1 MKITILETGR
11 APGKLVDEYPR
22 YPAMF
27 ASLLSLSDRE
37 LAYESV
43 AVLDGE
49 ALPTASACE
58 AILITGSPYG
68 VYDSTPWMDQLR
80 SFIRSACDAGIPM
93 VGVCFG
99 HQIIADA
106 LGGEVRKSEKG
117 WGIGRHTYEITRKRD
132 WMGEGRPAIS
142 LSASHQDQVITPP
155 AGAVTLARSDH
166 TDHAILEYSN
176 APVITIQGHPE
187 FSDKY
192 ASALWQARRGKA
204 LSDAQVDAALASML
218 KRGDGALV
226 GDWIVRFLRS
236 VR

>member
-1 MKITILETGR
+1 
-11 APGKLVDEYPR
+11 
-22 YPAMF
+22 
-27 ASLLSLSDRE
+27 
-37 LAYESV
+37 
-43 AVLDGE
+43 
-49 ALPTASACE
+49 
-58 AILITGSPYG
+58 
-68 VYDSTPWMDQLR
+68 
-80 SFIRSACDAGIPM
+80 
-93 VGVCFG
+93 
-99 HQIIADA
+99 
-106 LGGEVRKSEKG
+106 
-117 WGIGRHTYEITRKRD
+117 
-132 WMGEGRPAIS
+132 
-142 LSASHQDQVITPP
+142 VITPP

-218 KRGDGALV
+218 KPGDGALV